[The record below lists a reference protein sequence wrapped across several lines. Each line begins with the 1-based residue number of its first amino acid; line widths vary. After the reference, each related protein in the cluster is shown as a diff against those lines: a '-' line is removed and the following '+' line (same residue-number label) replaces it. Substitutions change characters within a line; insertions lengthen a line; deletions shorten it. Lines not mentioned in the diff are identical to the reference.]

1 MIRTGS
7 CYTISIK
14 QNRLYISKSL
24 RKKNKTFSP
33 SAFCYI
39 VRKKQDNVNICV
51 LSFPFFLYY
60 NTYIEIFIHRFK
72 RIISPSTKLYHSLIR
87 RSLL

>member
-51 LSFPFFLYY
+51 LSFPFFLYPPKPKPY
-60 NTYIEIFIHRFK
+60 SSYCFNILFIFINF
-72 RIISPSTKLYHSLIR
+72 T
-87 RSLL
+87 